1 MKISLNWLREYIDL
15 TDIPTSTILDTLTM
29 IGLEVEDAI
38 DQNEIY
44 KGFVVGFVKDKQK
57 HPNADKLSVCIVDDG
72 TNELQVVC
80 GAPNVAA
87 GQKIIFAPIGTEIP
101 NGKFKIA
108 KAKIRGTESFGM
120 ICSDAELGLSE
131 DHSGIKVLDNG
142 IKVGLPITEALKL
155 NDVLLEIGITPNR
168 PDALSHI
175 GIARDLA
182 AVFGKQLK
190 IPAIR
195 LSSNVSEKYENTSVK
210 ILDTT
215 NCPRYSAK
223 IVKNISVKES
233 PDWLKQYIVKIGMRP
248 INNIV
253 DITNYIMYECGQ
265 PLHAFDLDLLAG
277 KSIVVKPA
285 AGTSFKTLDGKER
298 KLEKDM
304 LMICDEEKEV
314 AVAGVMGGEN
324 SEIINSTKNILIES
338 AYFNPSSVRKTAKR
352 LGLSTDA
359 SYRFERGIDPSS
371 TAFGAERA
379 ADLISEIAG
388 GNIEDV
394 LIDVYPDPI
403 KKKTVVLR
411 FERIK
416 KVLGYEVPVQ
426 KVTEIIINL
435 GFTVIENSK
444 SFLKLEI
451 PLFRPDIEREID
463 VIEEIARING
473 YDNIPPVHKINISL
487 GDRTDES
494 LLTDKLRDIS
504 ISLGLFEMINNPMQH
519 EKSAFLTGTGVRILN
534 PLSVDM
540 EYLRSGLLAGA
551 LTTVALN
558 NNRGEKNLALF
569 EIGNIFNRKTK
580 ESINS
585 FDDFIEETHLLI
597 LLSGYE
603 QTKNWISQDKVY
615 DIYSLKGLVESILAK
630 ISLDNVLLDSYYVD
644 GNSNYDYY
652 FEKTFDKKVIG
663 SGGKI
668 SGEVLKQFDIQQ
680 DVFCFEF
687 NLNSL
692 GDIKPEA
699 KYYKE
704 PGKYP
709 KVMRDF
715 AFIFDKNTE
724 YLEVRN
730 FILKNSSEILKS
742 VELFDIFESD
752 TIGADKKSLAFSLE
766 YQSDLRTLT
775 EEEVEKDFN
784 GLINS
789 ITKRFN
795 AKLRG
800 N

>member
-15 TDIPTSTILDTLTM
+15 TDIPTTKILDTLTM

-57 HPNADKLSVCIVDDG
+57 HPNADKLSVCVVNDG
-72 TNELQVVC
+72 KNELQVVC

-131 DHSGIKVLDNG
+131 DHSGIRVLDNETKTG
-142 IKVGLPITEALKL
+142 SPITEALKL
-155 NDVLLEIGITPNR
+155 NDVILEIGITPNR

-182 AVFGKQLK
+182 AVFEKELK
-190 IPAIR
+190 IPAVR
-195 LSSNVSEKYENTSVK
+195 FSPKKSDKYESTTIK
-210 ILDTT
+210 ILDSN

-223 IVKNISVKES
+223 IVKNIIVQES
-233 PDWLKQYIVKIGMRP
+233 PEWLKQYIVKIGMRP

-253 DITNYIMYECGQ
+253 DVTNYVMYECGQ

-277 KSIVVKPA
+277 RSIIVKPA
-285 AGTSFKTLDGKER
+285 ESKSFVTLDGKER

-304 LMICDEEKEV
+304 LMICDGEKEV
-314 AVAGVMGGEN
+314 AIGGVMGGEN
-324 SEIINSTKNILIES
+324 SEINSSTKNILIES
-338 AYFNPSSVRKTAKR
+338 AYFNPSSIRKTAKR

-359 SYRFERGIDPSS
+359 SYRFERGTDPSN
-371 TAFGAERA
+371 TVFAAERA
-379 ADLISEIAG
+379 AQMITEIAG
-388 GNIEDV
+388 GEIVDV
-394 LIDVYPDPI
+394 LIDVLPVPI
-403 KKKTVVLR
+403 QQRNVEIR
-411 FERIK
+411 FDRIK
-416 KVLGYEVPVQ
+416 KVLGYEVPIE
-426 KVTEIIINL
+426 KVNVIVSRL
-435 GFTVIENSK
+435 GFKIIEK
-444 SFLKLEI
+444 SVHALKLEV
-451 PLFRPDIEREID
+451 PSFRPDIEREID

-487 GDRTDES
+487 GDRADES
-494 LLTDKLRDIS
+494 LLTDKLRNIS
-504 ISLGLFEMINNPMQH
+504 VSLGLFEMINNPMQN
-519 EKSAFLTGTGVRILN
+519 EKLAALTGTGIKILN

-540 EYLRSGLLAGA
+540 EYLRSGLLSGA

-569 EIGNIFNRKTK
+569 EIGNIFNKKTK
-580 ESINS
+580 ESISS
-585 FDDFIEETHLLI
+585 FANFIEETHLLI
-597 LLSGYE
+597 LVSGKE
-603 QTKNWISQDKVY
+603 QTKNWISQDKPY
-615 DIYSLKGLVESILAK
+615 DLYSLKGLVESILAK
-630 ISLDNVLLDSYYVD
+630 ISLDNVLNDSYYVN

-652 FEKTFDKKVIG
+652 FEKTFEQKVIG

-668 SGEVLKQFDIQQ
+668 SKEVLKQFDIQP

-687 NLNSL
+687 NLNL
-692 GDIKPEA
+692 LNEMKP
-699 KYYKE
+699 KTRYYKE
-704 PGKYP
+704 TCKYP
-709 KVMRDF
+709 RVMRDF
-715 AFIFDKNTE
+715 AFIFDKNIE
-724 YLEVRN
+724 YLEVRK
-730 FILKNSSEILKS
+730 FILGNSSEILKN
-742 VELFDIFESD
+742 VELFDIFESES
-752 TIGADKKSLAFSLE
+752 IGANNKSLAFSLE

-775 EEEVEKDFN
+775 EEEVEKEFN

-789 ITKRFN
+789 ITKKFN